1 MSTEQTTT
9 CTKKRI
15 LYDVVVEA
23 DLSRMIFPSRHYKSE
38 EERAKHLEEAAKEFH
53 SFLRDH
59 RSQDMV
65 TLYVERK
72 YKDVCSACA
81 TEWEPDTID
90 GVPSC
95 ANCGAII
102 ESKQ

>member
-1 MSTEQTTT
+1 MTTEQTTT

-23 DLSRMIFPSRHYKSE
+23 DLSGMVFPYRHYKSE
-38 EERAKHLEEAAKEFH
+38 EERARDLERAVKDFH
-53 SFLRDH
+53 NFLRDH

-65 TLYVERK
+65 TLSVNRK
-72 YKDVCSACA
+72 YKDVCSACGD
-81 TEWEPDTID
+81 TWEPYDID